1 MHEERAWFA
10 YASYTRVYVGSCSTK
25 YKYQVENLPIKQIL
39 NVSGPVSSITWGDTP
54 VEESSVSRVK
64 WFAPIPPSLV
74 MGLKD
79 KGDIVVFR
87 PVNVKYASMPN
98 ILTLEETPSVRIR
111 TLCRNVDVSV
121 MSGGRYFLTAA
132 KNRILLW
139 YRKNLKLDEYRVV
152 YENNS
157 WKRNVSSTCISDD
170 GRLIAFACDDT
181 KICILYRMSED
192 NFPSEKIL
200 RRAHEIRLKSPD
212 LKFDDA
218 ERLLRKEFERDM
230 IENVEK
236 ELGRIFSRKPRVA
249 RYGEIELEHPNT
261 NVTSVSWR
269 PTSTPSTGRNQ
280 SSTSDLRTRLSGNA
294 LLVTTSSGDVRII
307 FRALVSLSL
316 LTRQK

>member
-1 MHEERAWFA
+1 
-10 YASYTRVYVGSCSTK
+10 
-25 YKYQVENLPIKQIL
+25 
-39 NVSGPVSSITWGDTP
+39 
-54 VEESSVSRVK
+54 
-64 WFAPIPPSLV
+64 
-74 MGLKD
+74 
-79 KGDIVVFR
+79 
-87 PVNVKYASMPN
+87 
-98 ILTLEETPSVRIR
+98 
-111 TLCRNVDVSV
+111 

-218 ERLLRKEFERDM
+218 ERLLR
-230 IENVEK
+230 
-236 ELGRIFSRKPRVA
+236 
-249 RYGEIELEHPNT
+249 
-261 NVTSVSWR
+261 
-269 PTSTPSTGRNQ
+269 RN
-280 SSTSDLRTRLSGNA
+280 SSET
-294 LLVTTSSGDVRII
+294 
-307 FRALVSLSL
+307 
-316 LTRQK
+316 